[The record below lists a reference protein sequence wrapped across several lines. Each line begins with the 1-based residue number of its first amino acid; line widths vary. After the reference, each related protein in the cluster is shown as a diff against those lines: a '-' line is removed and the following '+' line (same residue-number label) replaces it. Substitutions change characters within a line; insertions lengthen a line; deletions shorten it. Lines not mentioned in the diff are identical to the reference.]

1 MMLTTTTN
9 LESPMTTPNH
19 DPLPSCPCCTAPAQ
33 GGAWRDLFDLQH
45 ECDCILERTLEYER
59 GLERLW
65 RVRQRRR
72 DYFGSLP
79 ERYQR
84 YRLEQLEPNE
94 GNKTALAAVSSFA
107 PGDSLYLWGAPGNG
121 KTHLACGLGAQ
132 LLEVGSV
139 RFFNLAALFARLRE
153 CVAHDLPK
161 PNLQTPDVLILDD
174 LGKVKAS
181 EFVYEVMYACL
192 EGRWSNGKT
201 TILTANHKPGV
212 VADRLT
218 PTSFDRPA
226 ADALLSRLVAGRV
239 IEVKGEDRRE
249 GRA

>member
-1 MMLTTTTN
+1 MMLTVTTN
-9 LESPMTTPNH
+9 SESPNH
-19 DPLPSCPCCTAPAQ
+19 ELLPPCPCCAAPALD
-33 GGAWRDLFDLQH
+33 GAWRDLFELQH
-45 ECDCILERTLEYER
+45 ECACIFERALEYEL

-65 RVRQRRR
+65 RIRQRRL
-72 DYFGSLP
+72 DYFSSLP
-79 ERYQR
+79 ARYQR
-84 YRLEQLEPNE
+84 YRLEQLELNE

-107 PGDSLYLWGAPGNG
+107 VGDSLYLWGAPGNG
-121 KTHLACGLGAQ
+121 KTHLACALGIR

-139 RFFNLAALFARLRE
+139 RFWNLAALFAQLRE
-153 CVAHDLPK
+153 CIAHDLPK

-218 PTSFDRPA
+218 PPSFDRPA

-239 IEVKGEDRRE
+239 IEVRGEDRRE